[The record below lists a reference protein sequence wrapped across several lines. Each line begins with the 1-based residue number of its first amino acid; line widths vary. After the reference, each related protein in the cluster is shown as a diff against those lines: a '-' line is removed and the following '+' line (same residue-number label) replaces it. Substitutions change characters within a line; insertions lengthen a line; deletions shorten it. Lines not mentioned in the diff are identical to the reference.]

1 VNVVLNILWIFFI
14 VSTLQPVIMQ
24 RYLEA
29 SRQRLIAKIER
40 KHGSRVILL
49 VHREEIA
56 LAADRIVMCQH
67 AVLGPIDPQ
76 LGEFPAASILKVVR
90 AKPVAEVD
98 DQTLVLAD
106 QAEKAIFQL
115 REAVKSML
123 ATKIGKER
131 AAELAEVLTEGT
143 WTHDYPITFGVAEHL
158 GLPVGADMP
167 DEVLQLKAL
176 FPQAVRRTASVEY
189 LPKPRHLD
197 RPDSVN

>member
-1 VNVVLNILWIFFI
+1 LVLAA
-14 VSTLQPVIMQ
+14 LQIAWAVEKYKGTVTVFVPHHAM
-24 RYLEA
+24 
-29 SRQRLIAKIER
+29 SGGTLIA
-40 KHGSRVILL
+40 L
-49 VHREEIA
+49 V
-56 LAADRIVMCQH
+56 ADRIVMCQH
-67 AVLGPIDPQ
+67 AVLGPFDPQ

-143 WTHDYPITFGVAEHL
+143 WTHDYPITFDVAEHL

-167 DEVLQLKAL
+167 DEVLQLMAL